1 MAILSHHSPWGEN
14 FVLLGVE
21 FDTKLTM
28 QHAVHNCI
36 VAVGWKTRTLLRTQ
50 RFYSDAELVNL
61 WKSHILSYIEYRT
74 SAWYHACS
82 TVLAPLDRCLTSF
95 LQSVGIDAVTS
106 LHQFNLAPL
115 HTRRDMAML
124 GMIHRAVLR
133 QGPAAFFKKFY
144 VQPVHLRHTARFSRR
159 DFRIVRE
166 YRNTGSK
173 LEVMRRSALGLCSVY
188 NLLPANIVALDSVKQ
203 FQSALQ
209 RLLTRCVTQRGEE
222 WFHMF
227 SPRCDFTF
235 HMLRFV

>member
-1 MAILSHHSPWGEN
+1 MLSRGGKAKRLRFTELQTGTSHRKPCCATPC
-14 FVLLGVE
+14 L
-21 FDTKLTM
+21 
-28 QHAVHNCI
+28 
-36 VAVGWKTRTLLRTQ
+36 LLRKTEALMI
-50 RFYSDAELVNL
+50 SAEM
-61 WKSHILSYIEYRT
+61 SSILKR
-74 SAWYHACS
+74 
-82 TVLAPLDRCLTSF
+82 
-95 LQSVGIDAVTS
+95 Q
-106 LHQFNLAPL
+106 LH
-115 HTRRDMAML
+115 
-124 GMIHRAVLR
+124 
-133 QGPAAFFKKFY
+133 GPAAFFEKFC

-235 HMLRFV
+235 RMLRLCTV